1 MSTHKQSDFVV
12 GARVNGLVP
21 GEVVTIT
28 MIEWD
33 DDICELTYRRR
44 EGQQQTRM
52 MYPGDWDNIET
63 AGGYDEDNGSFGAD
77 GNLFKVA
84 AEARRIQLAS
94 LYDPFMAIH
103 SSKVEPLP
111 HQIEAVY
118 ECLLP
123 RYDLRYVLADDPGAG
138 KTIMSGLYIREL
150 QIRGL
155 LRHCL
160 IVAPGSLVAN
170 WQEELFDKFG
180 LESEIIS
187 RAHVESAPNGDP
199 FARHDICIARL
210 DMLKMD
216 EELIR
221 AACSHTWDLI
231 IIDEAHKMSVSI
243 FGNEAKESKRFKLG
257 MELEKAAVNFLLLT
271 ATPHNGKDEEFQ
283 QWLRLLDSD
292 RFEKAAG
299 GGKKRKKQNRPEISD
314 IMRRKV
320 KEKLYKFD
328 GKPLFSPREAHTLP
342 FTLSPAERDLY
353 DSVTDYVSTQF
364 NKAAQLTGQK
374 KAVVG
379 FVLTLLQRRLTSSPL
394 AILSS
399 LENRRKK
406 LSDTLTAVEEAIA
419 KGTFSA
425 IPSAVPSQLQGMIDG
440 EEWDEDSI
448 GFDEEDENAVD
459 DLISSLLP
467 GDLLLTSE
475 NADAIV
481 AGLKHEIEELKALV
495 VKAQRVLNLGTDSK
509 WTELATLLT
518 SDKMARDDGHRRKII
533 IFTEH
538 RATIEYL
545 TNKIAGIIDDNPN
558 NMQKIAVIHGGV
570 RRQERLTIQHRFNH
584 DPTLEVLVANDA
596 AGEGINLHRAANY
609 MVNYDLPWNPN
620 RLEQRFGRIH
630 RIGQQEICHL
640 WNLMAKDTREEMV
653 FGRLLEKIA
662 NEKEQ
667 LDGEVFDI
675 LGVLVP
681 ESDLK
686 QMLMDAVR
694 RGNSPEAKKHFE
706 KEMADRL
713 DLVRVRGIRK
723 ANQLTQDEAMG
734 LERVED
740 IRLQMERA
748 KIRRLQPHYLAAFFR
763 EAIARLGGQI
773 IERKSEQ
780 GRFEVRRVP
789 KILQEESRRRGR
801 RIGLSPQYERITF
814 DKNALRIDDSSIEAE
829 LIGPGHALLDVTT
842 DALLEKYGWKAL
854 GEGAILVDPNATEPR
869 MLCSAEHSI
878 RDHVE
883 IPDGSLR
890 VASRRQLHVELLP
903 DGTVHDAGAAP
914 YLDLDAWDSGKSG
927 DFTWDTTNREEIL
940 SKVDLKGWEG
950 DSSNVSR
957 WVKKGLA
964 RQHYEE
970 MRQKRVERCDRVALQ
985 VNKRLITEI
994 DYWDAKA
1001 RTAREKHSAGKRFNI
1016 SEDRARKRA
1025 EDLRIRRNSRLEF
1038 IEKEKS
1044 LVSDPPNIISKALI
1058 VPLSWLID
1066 DVEVSSGK
1074 TDSKMNTEAKDASEA
1089 AGMKAVMDIEIDADR
1104 SPKDRSA
1111 ERGIGYDIES
1121 IDRSGDVAQ
1130 AWFIEV
1136 KSRHPSYDTITLT
1149 RNEALAALNH
1159 PERFILALVEVVD
1172 GKANK
1177 VGYIRDLGASGALD
1191 GFKSGSLL
1199 ATSLNLPQK
1208 ELWSRV
1214 ATEDIYEVS
1223 V

>member
-1 MSTHKQSDFVV
+1 VTSNVTSEFVA
-12 GARVNGLVP
+12 GTRVTGLVP

-28 MIEWD
+28 MTEWD
-33 DDICELTYRRR
+33 DDLCELTYRRR
-44 EGQQQTRM
+44 EGQQKTRM

-63 AGGYDEDNGSFGAD
+63 VGGFDEDEGSFGAD

-84 AEARRIQLAS
+84 SEARRIQLAS

-155 LRHCL
+155 LRNCL

-170 WQEELFDKFG
+170 WQEELLDKFG

-187 RAHVESAPNGDP
+187 RAHVESAPDGDP

-216 EELIR
+216 EDLIR

-231 IIDEAHKMSVSI
+231 IVDEAHKMSVSI
-243 FGNEAKESKRFKLG
+243 FGSEVKESKRFKLG
-257 MELEKAAVNFLLLT
+257 MELEKAAVNYLLLT

-299 GGKKRKKQNRPEISD
+299 GGKKRKKQSRPEISD

-328 GKPLFSPREAHTLP
+328 GKPLFPPREAHTLS

-374 KAVVG
+374 KAIVG

-399 LENRRKK
+399 LINRKKK
-406 LSDTLTAVEEAIA
+406 LSNTLVAVEEAI
-419 KGTFSA
+419 GEGNFSA
-425 IPSAVPSQLQGMIDG
+425 IASSVPSQLQGLIDG

-448 GFDEEDENAVD
+448 GFDEEDESAVD

-467 GDLLLTSE
+467 GDLVLTSD

-495 VKAQRVLNLGTDSK
+495 IKAQRVLNLGTDSK

-545 TNKIAGIIDDNPN
+545 TNKIAGIIDDNPD
-558 NMQKIAVIHGGV
+558 NMQKVAVIHGGV

-596 AGEGINLHRAANY
+596 AGEGINLHRAANF

-630 RIGQQEICHL
+630 RIGQKEICHL

-675 LGVLVP
+675 LGVLLP

-686 QMLMDAVR
+686 HMLMDAVR
-694 RGNSPEAKKHFE
+694 RGNSPEVKKHFE
-706 KEMADRL
+706 KEMAGRL
-713 DLVRVRGIRK
+713 DLERVREIRK

-734 LERVED
+734 LERVEE
-740 IRLQMERA
+740 IRLQMEKA
-748 KIRRLQPHYLAAFFR
+748 KVRRLQPHYLAAFFH
-763 EAIARLGGQI
+763 EAIDRLGGLI

-789 KILQEESRRRGR
+789 KILLEESRRRGR

-829 LIGPGHALLDVTT
+829 LIGPGHALLDITT
-842 DALLEKYGWKAL
+842 DAFLEKHGWKAL

-883 IPDGSLR
+883 TPDGSLR
-890 VASRRQLHVELLP
+890 IASRRQLHVELLP
-903 DGTVHDAGAAP
+903 DGTIHDSGAAP

-927 DFTWDTTNREEIL
+927 DVTWDTTNRESIL
-940 SKVDLKGWEG
+940 SKVDLKGWES
-950 DSSNVSR
+950 DSSSVSR

-970 MRQKRVERCDRVALQ
+970 MRQKRVERCDRVARQ
-985 VNKRLITEI
+985 VNERLITEI
-994 DYWDAKA
+994 DYWFEKA

-1016 SEDRARKRA
+1016 SEDRALKRA

-1038 IEKEKS
+1038 IKKEES

-1058 VPLSWLID
+1058 IPLSWLID
-1066 DVEVSSGK
+1066 DSESGAGR
-1074 TDSKMNTEAKDASEA
+1074 TDSKMDTEAKNASEA
-1089 AGMKAVMDIEIDADR
+1089 AGMKAVTDIETNAGR
-1104 SPKDRSA
+1104 YPKDRSA

-1121 IDRSGDVAQ
+1121 IDRSEKVAQ

-1136 KSRHPSYDTITLT
+1136 KSRHPSADSITIT
-1149 RNEALAALNH
+1149 RNEALSALNH
-1159 PERFILALVEVVD
+1159 PERFILAIVEVVD

-1177 VGYIRDLGASGALD
+1177 VGYIRDIGASGALD
-1191 GFKSGSLL
+1191 GFKSGNLL
-1199 ATSLNLPQK
+1199 ATSLNLPLK

-1214 ATEDIYEVS
+1214 ATEDLHVVS
-1223 V
+1223 A

>member
-1 MSTHKQSDFVV
+1 MSAIKQPDFVV
-12 GARVNGLVP
+12 GTSVRGLVP

-28 MIEWD
+28 MVEWD

-44 EGQQQTRM
+44 DGQQQTRM

-63 AGGYDEDNGSFGAD
+63 VGSSDEDDGSFGAD
-77 GNLFKVA
+77 GNLFKIA

-103 SSKVEPLP
+103 SSKVDPLP

-180 LESEIIS
+180 LDSEIIS
-187 RAHVESAPNGDP
+187 RAHVESAQDGDP
-199 FARHDICIARL
+199 FGRHDICIARL
-210 DMLKMD
+210 DMLKLD
-216 EELIR
+216 EDLIR

-231 IIDEAHKMSVSI
+231 IVDEAHKMSVSI
-243 FGNEAKESKRFKLG
+243 FGGEAKESKRFKLG
-257 MELEKAAVNFLLLT
+257 MELEKAAVNYLLLT

-299 GGKKRKKQNRPEISD
+299 GGKKQSRPEISD

-328 GKPLFSPREAHTLP
+328 GKPLFSPRESHTLS
-342 FTLSPAERDLY
+342 FTLSLPERDLY

-374 KAVVG
+374 KAIVG

-399 LENRRKK
+399 LENRKRK
-406 LSDTLTAVEEAIA
+406 LSDTLVAVEEAIA
-419 KGTFSA
+419 KGIFST
-425 IPSAVPSQLQGMIDG
+425 IQTSLPSQIQGMIDG

-448 GFDEEDENAVD
+448 GFDEEDESAVD

-467 GDLLLTSE
+467 GDLALTSE
-475 NADAIV
+475 NAGVIV
-481 AGLKHEIEELKALV
+481 AGLKHEIEELTALIT
-495 VKAQRVLNLGTDSK
+495 KAQRVLNLGTDSK

-518 SDKMARDDGHRRKII
+518 SDKMVRGDGHRRKII

-538 RATIEYL
+538 RATIKYL
-545 TNKIAGIIDDNPN
+545 TNKIAGIIDDNPDN
-558 NMQKIAVIHGGV
+558 LQKIAVIHGGV

-584 DPTLEVLVANDA
+584 DPSLEVLVANDA
-596 AGEGINLHRAANY
+596 AGEGINLHRAANF

-630 RIGQQEICHL
+630 RIGQKEICHL

-675 LGVLVP
+675 LGVLIP

-686 QMLMDAVR
+686 QMLMDAVK
-694 RGNSPEAKKHFE
+694 RGNSPEAKRHFE
-706 KEMADRL
+706 KEIGNRL
-713 DLVRVRGIRK
+713 DLERVREIRK

-734 LERVED
+734 LDRIEK

-748 KIRRLQPHYLAAFFR
+748 KVRRLQPHYLAAFFR
-763 EAIARLGGQI
+763 EAIETLGGQI
-773 IERKSEQ
+773 IERRNEQ

-789 KILQEESRRRGR
+789 KVIQEESRRRGR

-814 DKNALRIDDSSIEAE
+814 DKNALRIDNISIEAE

-842 DALLEKYGWKAL
+842 DTFLEKHGWKAL
-854 GEGAILVDPNATEPR
+854 GEGAILVDPDATEPR

-883 IPDGSLR
+883 NPDGTLR
-890 VASRRQLHVELLP
+890 VASRRQLHVELHP
-903 DGTVHDAGAAP
+903 DGTVQDAGAAP

-927 DFTWDTTNREEIL
+927 DVTWDTTNRDTIL

-950 DSSNVSR
+950 DSSSVSR

-970 MRQKRVERCDRVALQ
+970 MRQKRIERCDRVARQ
-985 VNKRLITEI
+985 VNERLLTEI

-1001 RTAREKHSAGKRFNI
+1001 RIAREKHSAGKRFNI
-1016 SEDRARKRA
+1016 SEERAKKRA
-1025 EDLRIRRNSRLEF
+1025 EDLRTRRDSRLEF
-1038 IEKEKS
+1038 IEREKS

-1066 DVEVSSGK
+1066 DAQAGSGR
-1074 TDSKMNTEAKDASEA
+1074 TDSKMDIEAKDASEA
-1089 AGMKAVMDIEIDADR
+1089 AGMKAVMDIESNKGR
-1104 SPKDRSA
+1104 SPTDRSA

-1121 IDRSGDVAQ
+1121 IDRSGNVAQ

-1136 KSRHPSYDTITLT
+1136 KSRHPSADSITLT

-1159 PERFILALVEVVD
+1159 PERFILALAEVVD

-1199 ATSLNLPQK
+1199 ATSLNLPLK

-1214 ATEDIYEVS
+1214 AAVDLYEVN